1 MKKFKNHLKL
11 DRVYEDQAKRLVEE
25 DQNLT
30 GSERTIENLTRQ
42 VEKAQRLMG
51 KNKKSFGE

>member
-1 MKKFKNHLKL
+1 MKKFKTHLKL
-11 DRVYEDQAKRLVEE
+11 DRAYESQAKRLIEE

>member
-11 DRVYEDQAKRLVEE
+11 ERTYENQAKRLIEE
-25 DQNLT
+25 DQSLT

-42 VEKAQRLMG
+42 VEKAEKLMG
-51 KNKKSFGE
+51 KSKRE